1 MKTRISATKVARKSA
16 ESVSTRELVEILK
29 SGPHPDEGYLKI
41 LENLARKQAPIEM
54 KTRITATEAA
64 RKFSEILNRVTYKG
78 ETFVVERG
86 GRPVCEIAPA
96 RTKKFTASDFAEMIK
111 SAPRPDD
118 EYFDAVEEI
127 IKNRQPVAPS
137 PWRR

>member
-1 MKTRISATKVARKSA
+1 MKTRV
-16 ESVSTRELVEILK
+16 
-29 SGPHPDEGYLKI
+29 
-41 LENLARKQAPIEM
+41 
-54 KTRITATEAA
+54 TATEAA
-64 RKFSEILNRVTYKG
+64 RKFSEILNRVAYKG

-96 RTKKFTASDFAEMIK
+96 HTKKFTASDFAEMIK

-118 EYFDAVEEI
+118 EYFDAVEEV